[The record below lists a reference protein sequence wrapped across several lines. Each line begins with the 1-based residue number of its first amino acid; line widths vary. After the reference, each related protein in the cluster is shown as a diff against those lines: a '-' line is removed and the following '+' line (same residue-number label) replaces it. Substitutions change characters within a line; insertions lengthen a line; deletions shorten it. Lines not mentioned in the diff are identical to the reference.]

1 MKVLLEL
8 QETVTVGV
16 DGTVLERIAK
26 IMAYLRLGSSGKV
39 ILCLSYVFLWLHC
52 HVFLLIFELAGMKYP
67 IAASRICLG
76 VE

>member
-1 MKVLLEL
+1 M

-39 ILCLSYVFLWLHC
+39 SISLSCSWDVLMLFTWPWKLLLRSWMC
-52 HVFLLIFELAGMKYP
+52 RGSSCFLL
-67 IAASRICLG
+67 LG
-76 VE
+76 LNVF

>member
-1 MKVLLEL
+1 MKSEAFSKCSEYLTKAVFPEWAYCFEIEL

-39 ILCLSYVFLWLHC
+39 V
-52 HVFLLIFELAGMKYP
+52 
-67 IAASRICLG
+67 
-76 VE
+76 